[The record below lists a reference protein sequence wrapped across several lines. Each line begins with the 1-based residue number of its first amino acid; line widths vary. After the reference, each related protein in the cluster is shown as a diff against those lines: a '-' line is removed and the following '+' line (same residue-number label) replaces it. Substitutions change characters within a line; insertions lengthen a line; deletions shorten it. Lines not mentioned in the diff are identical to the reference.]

1 MDIPG
6 QLVTVHLIFSVLHLT
21 SQSRPPFCGAGL
33 SHFLVRDL
41 KLSPHVWLHCP
52 HASHSPKLPSI
63 GESIMKQKKIVDW
76 YFAMCSLDPM
86 NIHLFNVIECDFH
99 HIPGHICSLH
109 GIFSYWS
116 PTHLSPPY
124 LGAGL
129 SQLLNLSWVPPLHGL
144 SHSSDF
150 QSPQFPWT
158 VEYYIRLANNNK
170 SDQTFIRLNIHRLLV
185 CINCKDLDA
194 PRLFHN
200 IFSFHLP
207 LCCTCDML
215 SPLDIPDLKN
225 RTPRLSRIFFLP
237 LPYNNY
243 PWNADFA
250 LSTGILGFLEVD
262 SLGADL

>member
-1 MDIPG
+1 MRDIPG
-6 QLVTVHLIFSVLHLT
+6 QLVTVHMMFSILHLT

-41 KLSPHVWLHCP
+41 KLAPHVWLHFP
-52 HASHSPKLPSI
+52 HASHCPKTPSI
-63 GESIMKQKKIVDW
+63 GASIIRQKIVDSC
-76 YFAMCSLDPM
+76 FAMCSLHQM
-86 NIHLFNVIECDFH
+86 NKIRLFDVMEYNFH

-109 GIFSYWS
+109 AIFSYWS

-129 SQLLNLSWVPPLHGL
+129 SQLLNLSWVPLPHGL

-158 VEYYIRLANNNK
+158 VEYYIRLVNYYK
-170 SDQTFIRLNIHRLLV
+170 SDLNLYIRGVSV
-185 CINCKDLDA
+185 CMNCKYLDA
-194 PRLFHN
+194 PRLSHN
-200 IFSFHLP
+200 IFSFHLH
-207 LCCTCDML
+207 LCCTYDIL

-225 RTPRLSRIFFLP
+225 RILRLSRIFFLP
-237 LPYNNY
+237 PPYNNY
-243 PWNADFA
+243 PWKMDFA

>member
-1 MDIPG
+1 MQCNGYD
-6 QLVTVHLIFSVLHLT
+6 
-21 SQSRPPFCGAGL
+21 
-33 SHFLVRDL
+33 FL
-41 KLSPHVWLHCP
+41 
-52 HASHSPKLPSI
+52 
-63 GESIMKQKKIVDW
+63 
-76 YFAMCSLDPM
+76 
-86 NIHLFNVIECDFH
+86 

-129 SQLLNLSWVPPLHGL
+129 SQLLNLSWVPLPHGL

-158 VEYYIRLANNNK
+158 VEYYIMLGNYYK
-170 SDQTFIRLNIHRLLV
+170 SDLNFKYSRSISLYKLY
-185 CINCKDLDA
+185 KDLDA

-200 IFSFHLP
+200 ISSFHLP
-207 LCCTCDML
+207 LYCTCDML
-215 SPLDIPDLKN
+215 SPLDILDLKN

-243 PWNADFA
+243 PWKTDFA